1 MENQHKQEIS
11 KEMLMALLNEA
22 AQVTAMSSLWVGNMP
37 STDQTDVALTKYY
50 FKWIDVT
57 KLAVENLSDSAPADV
72 KALIAEDLVRLIT
85 VPLRGMQD
93 AIKAYAQQLNVILPP
108 TTPAPNEVFAYK
120 QWALDYVS
128 KCMAVLKDVKEKET
142 TK

>member
-1 MENQHKQEIS
+1 M
-11 KEMLMALLNEA
+11 
-22 AQVTAMSSLWVGNMP
+22 
-37 STDQTDVALTKYY
+37 
-50 FKWIDVT
+50 
-57 KLAVENLSDSAPADV
+57 

-108 TTPAPNEVFAYK
+108 ATPAPNEVFAYK

-128 KCMAVLKDVKEKET
+128 KCMTVLKDVKEKEP